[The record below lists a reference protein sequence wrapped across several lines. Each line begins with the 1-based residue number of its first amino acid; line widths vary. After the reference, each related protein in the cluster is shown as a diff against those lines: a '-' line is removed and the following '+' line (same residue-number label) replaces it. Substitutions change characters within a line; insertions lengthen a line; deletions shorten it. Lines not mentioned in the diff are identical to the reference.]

1 MEEQIQRKYIPLK
14 DLEVYK
20 LARQLSKI
28 GWEIY
33 EGLDWQT
40 KKINGDQFIEA
51 TDSVGA
57 NIAEGYHRFHYLDK
71 IKFYY
76 ISRASLSESAD
87 NWVELLYERK
97 KVDEEKY
104 QRFKIIAKDLAVR
117 LNNFISSTYQSKQAQ
132 NKQ

>member
-33 EGLDWQT
+33 GGLDWQT